1 MADIKDPVETL
12 SDVREF
18 RFDGSDE
25 IGRTFR
31 DINTALQSILSSVQV
46 LLAWHDSRVK
56 VYETNLE
63 AVTELMREATRVAR
77 RISIIR
83 SINAVLT
90 VALLGFLLAIVLFR

>member
-18 RFDGSDE
+18 RFDGLDE

-46 LLAWHDSRVK
+46 LLAWHVESQGV
-56 VYETNLE
+56 
-63 AVTELMREATRVAR
+63 
-77 RISIIR
+77 
-83 SINAVLT
+83 
-90 VALLGFLLAIVLFR
+90 